1 MNSMDQGEDHA
12 ATGSVYLCIKQFN
25 ARLGDELS
33 LKIGDKVEVLADDS
47 EYNDGWY
54 MGKNLLTEEVGLY
67 PKGFTQI
74 LQNQRPEH
82 PLLRSRS
89 RRVMKGSKNNSPN
102 TTTLSKIADS
112 MQNMTLMSGNGSTND
127 TKGEDSL
134 DGNDSIGTNGKPE
147 FDRQVEQDVDTGFQK
162 SSTSGLRSKFNDNY
176 DGVNEK
182 ALDLSHEPRV
192 GKSSV
197 HKTMSDIDKALQ
209 ELRTESD
216 GGISA
221 PPGTSANLYEQ
232 NTSNTSTPNQSAN
245 HHLRK
250 ISRDSLTENLDPAE
264 AETWTPKQVSS
275 YFAIILG
282 FDMDVAGKFARHKIT
297 GAILFE
303 LDLTYLKELDIDSF
317 GTRFEVY
324 KEIEKLKQLSAKA
337 KNGGNSNAKSA
348 HKRDNNKNSIIQDL
362 SDSEDIASP
371 TDSKHSSP
379 YKLHSFPNNS
389 DEDTN
394 NTTYSKSQTQLMP
407 SANLVSSTP
416 SKRDNTRDLQKGHER
431 KRSQSMENIPSAYG
445 DTTSPIAKRRSDLS
459 FMSPRKAP
467 EPPSASPLNQSY
479 KFGGSP
485 NLQNSPAEQGGLYQT
500 RTNASSSNLGISGN
514 SRPSSSI
521 YEQSVNSHNRNA
533 SAASTKNHR
542 RNSSYISGHRR
553 NSSLFLFNKAANDGD
568 KLSSKNLYKDETPK
582 KEKRKSM
589 IQSPT
594 KSMFN
599 NVDATPKSQR
609 ESEYFSLSPNK
620 HFVDIDNV
628 NLSPKKLRSMTYNLD
643 EKPKKELE
651 EKRSASET
659 NQVSRFKTLRTAST
673 QNFRNLKNLKK
684 LKTSAFTEGIREI
697 TPDEAIKTA
706 TFSGWMAKKSGSTLG
721 WRSRYF
727 TLHGTRLLYFTS
739 LRDKRERGLIDITAH
754 KVLPVSTDNENA
766 VANDKYIALYA
777 SSTGF
782 GRYCFKLV
790 PPAPGFRKG
799 LTFTQPKTHYFAVD
813 SQEEMRGWLKALM
826 TSTIDID
833 DTVPVVSSCSTPTVT
848 LNKAQEL
855 LAKAREETK
864 LKDEELREK
873 GFGRDGQNNELLD
886 SYYSQFVNEFSN
898 TSGENSPM
906 IDSLDESTL
915 SSAHNSA
922 PKLTVDTSAKNYKG
936 PSTPQ
941 VSQTGFASPYLLASG
956 VFSPKL
962 TNSGN
967 TGSSSGTPKLSLNL
981 NLRPNLDYYNDTQ
994 SSNSEI
1000 TPKHPYSNGRII
1012 SGSSKK
1018 RNNSE
1023 KMLAYSN
1030 DGSGNH
1036 TFVIKPKK

>member
-1 MNSMDQGEDHA
+1 MSSMDQSEDHTI
-12 ATGSVYLCIKQFN
+12 TGSVYLCIKQFN

-74 LQNQRPEH
+74 LQSQRPEH

-112 MQNMTLMSGNGSTND
+112 MQNMTLMSGNDSTSE

-134 DGNDSIGTNGKPE
+134 GGSEISGYEG
-147 FDRQVEQDVDTGFQK
+147 FDRKVEQDSELGLNK
-162 SSTSGLRSKFNDNY
+162 SSTSALRSNLSNKIDAV
-176 DGVNEK
+176 DDK
-182 ALDLSHEPRV
+182 ALDLSHEPKT

-197 HKTMSDIDKALQ
+197 HKTMSDIDRALQ
-209 ELRTESD
+209 ELQTESD
-216 GGISA
+216 
-221 PPGTSANLYEQ
+221 SANTGPHGDVNANHYEQ
-232 NTSNTSTPNQSAN
+232 NSSYTNTPNASGN

-250 ISRDSLTENLDPAE
+250 ISRDSLIENLDPAE
-264 AETWTPKQVSS
+264 AETWTPQQVSS
-275 YFAIILG
+275 YFAIVLG
-282 FDMDVAGKFARHKIT
+282 FDMEVAGKFARHKIT

-324 KEIEKLKQLSAKA
+324 KEIEKLKQLASKA
-337 KNGGNSNAKSA
+337 KSASTSNVKSA
-348 HKRDNNKNSIIQDL
+348 HKRNNNKNSIIQDL

-371 TDSKHSSP
+371 IDSKNSSP

-416 SKRDNTRDLQKGHER
+416 SKRENAREMQRGHER
-431 KRSQSMENIPSAYG
+431 KRSQSMENISGVYG
-445 DTTSPIAKRRSDLS
+445 DTTSPIGKRKSDLS

-467 EPPSASPLNQSY
+467 EPPISSPLNQSC

-485 NLQNSPAEQGGLYQT
+485 NLQSSPTEQGGLYQT
-500 RTNASSSNLGISGN
+500 RTNASSSGLGISGT

-533 SAASTKNHR
+533 SASSAKNHR

-553 NSSLFLFNKAANDGD
+553 NSSLFLFNKANTDGD
-568 KLSSKNLYKDETPK
+568 KLSSKNLYKEEMPK
-582 KEKRKSM
+582 AEKRKSM
-589 IQSPT
+589 INSPT
-594 KSMFN
+594 KSYSN
-599 NVDATPKSQR
+599 NTDATPKSKR

-620 HFVDIDNV
+620 HFVDIDNA

-643 EKPKKELE
+643 DKPKKELE
-651 EKRSASET
+651 EKRSASES

-706 TFSGWMAKKSGSTLG
+706 TFSGWMSKKSGSTLG

-848 LNKAQEL
+848 LSKAQEL

-873 GFGRDGQNNELLD
+873 GYGRDGQNNELLD

-936 PSTPQ
+936 PTTPQ
-941 VSQTGFASPYLLASG
+941 ISQPGFASPYLLASG

-962 TNSGN
+962 TNSNN
-967 TGSSSGTPKLSLNL
+967 TGSSPGTPKLSLNL
-981 NLRPNLDYYNDTQ
+981 NLRPNLDYFNDSQ

-1000 TPKHPYSNGRII
+1000 TPKQPYSNGRII

>member
-1 MNSMDQGEDHA
+1 MSDIDHSGDSTI
-12 ATGSVYLCIKQFN
+12 TGSVYLCIKQFN

-74 LQNQRPEH
+74 LQSQKLEH
-82 PLLRSRS
+82 LMLRSRS
-89 RRVMKGSKNNSPN
+89 RRVLNKKPSSPN

-112 MQNMTLMSGNGSTND
+112 MHNMTLGS
-127 TKGEDSL
+127 
-134 DGNDSIGTNGKPE
+134 GNDSQDGSQGADSTRGDDSYGASE
-147 FDRQVEQDVDTGFQK
+147 SSGYSRQDEPNMGLGLNNSSMTGIP
-162 SSTSGLRSKFNDNY
+162 SSLK
-176 DGVNEK
+176 NEYSVSDERG
-182 ALDLSHEPRV
+182 LDLDHESKP

-197 HKTMSDIDKALQ
+197 HKTMSDIDRALQ
-209 ELRTESD
+209 ELRTESVS
-216 GGISA
+216 GISG
-221 PPGTSANLYEQ
+221 PDSPSQLGVYNSNVPQDSPKTN
-232 NTSNTSTPNQSAN
+232 NTSNLGTGHQ
-245 HHLRK
+245 HLRK
-250 ISRDSLTENLDPAE
+250 VSRDSLTENLDPAE
-264 AETWTPKQVSS
+264 AESWTPQQVSS
-275 YFAIILG
+275 YFAIVLG

-337 KNGGNSNAKSA
+337 KNGGASSTKPYY
-348 HKRDNNKNSIIQDL
+348 KRDNKNSIIQDL
-362 SDSEDIASP
+362 SDSEDVASP
-371 TDSKHSSP
+371 ADSKQSSP

-416 SKRDNTRDLQKGHER
+416 SKKDNTRNLQRGHER
-431 KRSQSMENIPSAYG
+431 KRSQSMENVTALYG
-445 DTTSPIAKRRSDLS
+445 NTTSPMDKRKSDLS

-467 EPPSASPLNQSY
+467 EPPSASPMNENY
-479 KFGGSP
+479 RFGGSP
-485 NLQNSPAEQGGLYQT
+485 TPDSPAESGLYQT
-500 RTNASSSNLGISGN
+500 RTNASNSGLGISG

-521 YEQSVNSHNRNA
+521 YEQSVNSHTRNA
-533 SAASTKNHR
+533 SASTAKHHR
-542 RNSSYISGHRR
+542 RNSSYISGHKR
-553 NSSLFLFNKAANDGD
+553 NSSLFLFNKNGNDKGD
-568 KLSSKNLYKDETPK
+568 GERLSSKNLYKEETPK
-582 KEKRKSM
+582 SEKRKSM
-589 IQSPT
+589 ISSPT
-594 KSMFN
+594 KLLSKHDSN
-599 NVDATPKSQR
+599 QHSKRD
-609 ESEYFSLSPNK
+609 SEYFSLSPNK
-620 HFVDIDNV
+620 HFVDIDNA
-628 NLSPKKLRSMTYNLD
+628 NLSPKKLRAMTYNLD
-643 EKPKKELE
+643 EKPKKETD
-651 EKRSASET
+651 EKRSASEST
-659 NQVSRFKTLRTAST
+659 QVSRFKTLRTAST
-673 QNFRNLKNLKK
+673 QNFRNLTNLKK

-706 TFSGWMAKKSGSTLG
+706 TFSGWMAKKSGSTIG

-754 KVLPVSTDNENA
+754 KVLPVSTDNDNS
-766 VANDKYIALYA
+766 VANDKYVALYA
-777 SSTGF
+777 SSAGY

-833 DTVPVVSSCSTPTVT
+833 DTVPVVSSCSTPTVS
-848 LNKAQEL
+848 LSKAQEL

-864 LKDEELREK
+864 LKDEEFAEK
-873 GFGRDGQNNELLD
+873 GYMKGSQDEDILEG
-886 SYYSQFVNEFSN
+886 YYSQFVNEFSN
-898 TSGENSPM
+898 TSGENSP
-906 IDSLDESTL
+906 IVDSLDESTL

-922 PKLTVDTSAKNYKG
+922 PKLTVDTSNKSYTKT
-936 PSTPQ
+936 PSTPK
-941 VSQTGFASPYLLASG
+941 VSQPGFASPYLLASG

-962 TNSGN
+962 NNSGN
-967 TGSSSGTPKLSLNL
+967 SSSGTPKLSL
-981 NLRPNLDYYNDTQ
+981 RPTLDYYNDSQ
-994 SSNSEI
+994 SSNSEV
-1000 TPKHPYSNGRII
+1000 TPKQSFSNGRVV